1 MTARGV
7 ETCPQIEFGNG
18 LAFIHEAKADTVG
31 IKCLPGDIFDGK
43 AACSKVD
50 PAQKLPPQC

>member
-7 ETCPQIEFGNG
+7 ETCPQFGNG